1 MENNIEIN
9 YIFKFENHEIM
20 SFDVLIDRQTLFRD
34 RKIKSAPPSW
44 AKLNYHKCPNCPLDE
59 AAHQYCP
66 IGLNLSDIVSEFK
79 DFHAYEKVNVTVST
93 KERIYSKDTT
103 IQEGL
108 SSLIGIIMVTSGCP
122 FMDYLRPMVR
132 FHLPFATIEETVY
145 RMISMYVMAQYI
157 LEKNGKY
164 ADWKLGGLDKIYFN
178 IGQVN
183 KHIAKRLSG
192 ISGKDANI
200 NALSNL
206 DCFASLIP
214 IETGQMIKSMES
226 YFMPY
231 MK

>member
-1 MENNIEIN
+1 MKNRIRIS
-9 YIFKFENHEIM
+9 YIFKFDDNKIK
-20 SFDVLIDRQTLFRD
+20 SFEVLIDRETLCREE
-34 RKIKSAPPSW
+34 KIKSAPPSW
-44 AKLNYHKCPNCPLDE
+44 TKLNYHKCPNCPLDDAVHE
-59 AAHQYCP
+59 YCP
-66 IGLNLSDIVSEFK
+66 IAINLSDIVSEFK

-108 SSLIGIIMVTSGCP
+108 SSLIGIIMATSGCP

-164 ADWKLGGLDKIYFN
+164 ADWKLVGLEKIYFN
-178 IGQVN
+178 VGHVN
-183 KHIAKRLSG
+183 KHMAKRLSEMP
-192 ISGKDANI
+192 GKDANV

-206 DCFASLIP
+206 DCFASLVP
-214 IETGQMIKSMES
+214 IESAEMIKTIES
-226 YFMPY
+226 YLPAY